1 MPGTELRAINGREL
15 ADFLDWEFLSADD
28 ELVIDARLPGGEE
41 VVYEVERPEGEA
53 MGVELEP
60 PTVRRCANKCEF
72 CFIEGLPKGQLR
84 KNLYV
89 RDDDYRL
96 SFAYGNFATLSNL
109 KERDIQRILEYRL
122 SPLYVSVHATPWEAR
137 KKLLNNPRLE
147 DIVAQLKRLTEGG
160 IQFHGQMVVVPGMND
175 GEVLEQTLTDLWNF
189 GDSCLSVAVVPV
201 GTTQFSHL
209 YSGQP
214 MNRERATALLE
225 AVERWGERAR
235 RERGF
240 NWVLGSDELYLLA
253 GRDVPGPEHYGEFG
267 QIENG
272 VGSVTMLRLRVAD
285 GLSRLPR
292 LEGRKIGVVTGTSMA
307 PLMPAILA
315 QLAERTG
322 ARFELIHAVN
332 SLFGPTVTTAGLLVG
347 ADIRRVLAGRDDL
360 DLALIPA
367 ESINEDGVFLDDDS
381 FSAVRESLPMPV
393 YPSYDFI
400 DALEPEGAERRSAA

>member
-1 MPGTELRAINGREL
+1 
-15 ADFLDWEFLSADD
+15 
-28 ELVIDARLPGGEE
+28 
-41 VVYEVERPEGEA
+41 
-53 MGVELEP
+53 
-60 PTVRRCANKCEF
+60 
-72 CFIEGLPKGQLR
+72 
-84 KNLYV
+84 
-89 RDDDYRL
+89 
-96 SFAYGNFATLSNL
+96 
-109 KERDIQRILEYRL
+109 
-122 SPLYVSVHATPWEAR
+122 
-137 KKLLNNPRLE
+137 
-147 DIVAQLKRLTEGG
+147 
-160 IQFHGQMVVVPGMND
+160 
-175 GEVLEQTLTDLWNF
+175 
-189 GDSCLSVAVVPV
+189 
-201 GTTQFSHL
+201 
-209 YSGQP
+209 
-214 MNRERATALLE
+214 
-225 AVERWGERAR
+225 VERWGERAR

-272 VGSVTMLRLRVAD
+272 VGSVTMLRMRVAD

-292 LEGRKIGVVTGTSMA
+292 LDGRTIGVVTGTSMA

-347 ADIRRVLAGRDDL
+347 ADIRRVLEGRRDL

-367 ESINEDGVFLDDDS
+367 ESINENGVFLDDDS
-381 FSAVRESLPMPV
+381 FIAVRESLPMPV